1 MKLAQLS
8 IDDMPRERLLRH
20 GSDSLSVVELIAI
33 LLRTGTRGE
42 DVLALASSLLDEHGG
57 IKGLCRV
64 EAAELMQRKGLK
76 KAKAAMLIAAL
87 ELGRRIAIADAVEL
101 PAWEGRL
108 AAIAR
113 NAQFVDRE
121 QIHALFLDAVGSVL
135 SEEIISYG
143 GLDGAF
149 LDVPVFYRKAVRLNA
164 HSVVMI
170 HNHPNGEVS
179 PSKEDLA
186 LTEHISRGLQ
196 MLGLRLKA
204 HFIAARGEFFKI
216 TQGAVY

>member
-8 IDDMPRERLLRH
+8 TSEMPRERLLKC
-20 GSDSLSVVELIAI
+20 GAESLSAVELIAV

-57 IKGLCRV
+57 IKGLCRT
-64 EAAELMQRKGLK
+64 EPAELMQRKGLK
-76 KAKAAMLIAAL
+76 GAKAAILAAAL
-87 ELGRRIAIADAVEL
+87 ELGRRIAAEDETEL
-101 PAWEGRL
+101 SSWEARL
-108 AAIAR
+108 AAITRDAR
-113 NAQFVDRE
+113 FLDRE
-121 QIHALFLDAVGSVL
+121 QIHALFLDAGEGVL

-149 LDVPVFYRKAVRLNA
+149 LDVPVFFRRAVRLNA
-164 HSVVMI
+164 HSVVII
-170 HNHPNGEVS
+170 HNHPDGEGA

-186 LTEHISRGLQ
+186 LTEHIRCGLK

-216 TQGAVY
+216 QPGAV

>member
-1 MKLAQLS
+1 MKLTQLS
-8 IDDMPRERLLRH
+8 IEDMPRERLLRH
-20 GSDSLSVVELIAI
+20 GSASLSVVELLAV
-33 LLRTGTRGE
+33 LLRTGTLGE

-57 IKGLCRV
+57 IKGLCR
-64 EAAELMQRKGLK
+64 AAPAELMQRKGLK
-76 KAKAAMLIAAL
+76 KAKAAILLAAL
-87 ELGRRIAIADAVEL
+87 ELGRRIAIAEAAEL

-113 NAQFVDRE
+113 DAQFIDRE
-121 QIHALFLDAVGSVL
+121 QIHALFLDTAGKVL

-143 GLDGAF
+143 GLDGAY

-164 HSVVMI
+164 YSVVMI
-170 HNHPNGEVS
+170 HNHPNGETL

-186 LTEHISRGLQ
+186 LTEHVGRGLKV
-196 MLGLRLKA
+196 LGLRLKA

-216 TQGAVY
+216 TTSAV